1 MVVGKSG
8 NLKVGDK
15 VLIRTVGMDGK
26 LVAAW
31 DGPYEVI
38 SKCSPVSYNML
49 DVGRKLGRVCHIN

>member
-26 LVAAW
+26 LVAA
-31 DGPYEVI
+31 
-38 SKCSPVSYNML
+38 
-49 DVGRKLGRVCHIN
+49 